1 MGLGAMVEPE
11 EPPVAAKTE
20 LEEQEPEEP
29 PVAAKTEDPEEPPVA
44 ARTELRGCEAAKAVK
59 QEPPTSRQG
68 RGRGAAKAVKQEP
81 EDEGSAPAA
90 SQQGVFGAPFFQY
103 SFHEMHEFILIAA
116 AAPNATE
123 VPSTRLR
130 S

>member
-44 ARTELRGCEAAKAVK
+44 ARTELRGSE
-59 QEPPTSRQG
+59 
-68 RGRGAAKAVKQEP
+68 AAKAVKQEP

-90 SQQGVFGAPFFQY
+90 SQQGVFGAPFVQY